1 MTPTVPVPEVLTAV
15 KVKVSPS
22 TSVSFV
28 ITFVLVNEASSATV
42 AVSATATGPVFEVW
56 AFSQSRIP
64 VVEGLPCILS
74 PSENEREDVGVIN
87 PSEVSFWFVSPEI
100 VKEPLGTV

>member
-42 AVSATATGPVFEVW
+42 AVSETATGAVFEVW
-56 AFSQSRIP
+56 AFNQSMML
-64 VVEGLPCILS
+64 VVDVVKLTSVLS
-74 PSENEREDVGVIN
+74 IKTGVVDSGFLRPI
-87 PSEVSFWFVSPEI
+87 
-100 VKEPLGTV
+100 

>member
-56 AFSQSRIP
+56 AFNQSRIP
-64 VVEGLPCILS
+64 IGLLAPDLLS
-74 PSENEREDVGVIN
+74 PSEKEIEEPGIFKPKEVLFSWVP
-87 PSEVSFWFVSPEI
+87 PSMVYVDDP
-100 VKEPLGTV
+100 